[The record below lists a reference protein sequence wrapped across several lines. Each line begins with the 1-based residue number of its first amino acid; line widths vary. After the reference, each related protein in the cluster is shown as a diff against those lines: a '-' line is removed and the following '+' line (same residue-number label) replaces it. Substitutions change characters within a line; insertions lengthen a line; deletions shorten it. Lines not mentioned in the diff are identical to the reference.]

1 MKILKTI
8 KFIFLLL
15 VVVVFGII
23 TENYIVLEKKDKSVP
38 ILETT
43 TKEKLK
49 EDTKVFK
56 KSIGS
61 YIGKDVNTFI
71 KIYGKPQDKYKSA
84 YDYDWMMFKRNS
96 DYIFIGVKNNKIIT
110 AFVTGSGVNVAPFK
124 LGESQEQI
132 FQRILISEEISFKL
146 GNNTYQMELSEN
158 DLMSKPITKI
168 DNTWVQLYFDK
179 VYAKLVGIR
188 YLQSDT
194 LIKQKP
200 FETMYSG
207 ELIKP
212 DPISDKDWI
221 AVNKGNEKQILV
233 ISNYLR
239 NYYGIKS
246 LERNFTLDVVAY
258 KHSEDMFNNSFFAHE
273 SPTKGNLETRLIAD
287 KIQFA
292 LAGEN
297 IASKYIDGI
306 DVTFGWLNSEN
317 HRTNLL
323 SKDFNQ
329 IGIGVVKD
337 HFTQEFTKK

>member
-1 MKILKTI
+1 M
-8 KFIFLLL
+8 
-15 VVVVFGII
+15 I
-23 TENYIVLEKKDKSVP
+23 TENYVVLDKKDKSLP
-38 ILETT
+38 ILETIP
-43 TKEKLK
+43 KEKLK

-61 YIGKDVNTFI
+61 YIGKDVKDFI

-84 YDYDWMMFKRNS
+84 YDYDWMMYKKDS
-96 DYIFIGVKNNKIIT
+96 AYIYIGVQKNKIIT
-110 AFVTGSGVNVAPFK
+110 AFVAGNGVNVEPFK

-132 FQRILISEEISFKL
+132 FQRIIISEEISFKI
-146 GNNTYQMELSEN
+146 GENTYQMELSEN

-179 VYAKLVGIR
+179 VYGKLVGIR
-188 YLQSDT
+188 YLQSET

-207 ELIKP
+207 ELIRP
-212 DPISDKDWI
+212 EPISDKDWV

-239 NYYGIKS
+239 NYYGIES

-273 SPTKGNLETRLIAD
+273 SPTNGNLEARLISG